1 MDANSQQS
9 TTQKLPE
16 VLPMKYILKSKDV
29 VRNSVIS
36 QEIQQSL

>member
-1 MDANSQQS
+1 
-9 TTQKLPE
+9 
-16 VLPMKYILKSKDV
+16 MKYILKFKDA